1 MVSYYCAY
9 ARETI
14 SKIKGKYI
22 TQVYRTQWYSENKTK
37 HKKIMC
43 IFHGIHCV
51 IFIMEIR
58 DTNCHCQFL
67 FMVAGLWW
75 TFFWFR
81 CCIHLIHDVFTRV
94 EATLFTVHKSG
105 NEKDVSS
112 RYTKSFSITRYFKQP
127 TVREYIL
134 MQIWLQIFR
143 YTHLA
148 TLYAMFWRCRIIS
161 WGNVFSLWLRVMNWR
176 FLQN

>member
-58 DTNCHCQFL
+58 GTNCHCQFL

-81 CCIHLIHDVFTRV
+81 CCIHLIHNVFTRV

-112 RYTKSFSITRYFKQP
+112 RYTKSPGISSSQQL
-127 TVREYIL
+127 EN
-134 MQIWLQIFR
+134 
-143 YTHLA
+143 
-148 TLYAMFWRCRIIS
+148 IS
-161 WGNVFSLWLRVMNWR
+161 WCKFGFKFFDIRTWQHSMQC
-176 FLQN
+176 FEDAE